1 MMTKATRIVLGV
13 IGCCLVAIGLG
24 TVGLWFWFLIG
35 SHHVFIIGLHLW
47 QMVIAIAIPSMLM
60 TAGVMLARLTF
71 RRRSPG
77 QVTPDRQ

>member
-35 SHHVFIIGLHLW
+35 SHHVFMIGLHLW
-47 QMVIAIAIPSMLM
+47 QMAVAIAIPSMLM
-60 TAGVMLARLTF
+60 TAGVVLARRAF
-71 RRRSPG
+71 RRP
-77 QVTPDRQ
+77 